1 MHLKRKRSS
10 PELCSSPS
18 SSSSGFSS
26 PPGSGGTVDR
36 FSRAVGKMPATGL
49 LSPGRTFKRHRNNRP
64 SEEQVYQHTL
74 ELLYSAQLPSSSL
87 GTQYIP
93 PGISSHEDEIFM
105 PTQQSTAQQQQQQQ
119 QQQSLHHFWS
129 IPSAPVSSPSVASS
143 PGFCP
148 QSTMPVPPCSCEDC
162 GAGPS
167 SNCGD
172 PGVYLDTMATGISAC
187 GACGKHI
194 CFSCSVSNLGEEV
207 RCLRCAGRRMTGRA
221 WGWAGGGTS
230 VC

>member
-26 PPGSGGTVDR
+26 PSGIGGTVDR
-36 FSRAVGKMPATGL
+36 FSRAFGKMPATGF

-74 ELLYSAQLPSSSL
+74 ELLYSAQLPSSSHD
-87 GTQYIP
+87 TQHIP
-93 PGISSHEDEIFM
+93 PGIPSHEDEIFM
-105 PTQQSTAQQQQQQQ
+105 PSQQSTGQQQQQ
-119 QQQSLHHFWS
+119 QQQSLHRFWS

-148 QSTMPVPPCSCEDC
+148 QSSMPVPPCSCEDC

-194 CFSCSVSNLGEEV
+194 CFSCSKNK
-207 RCLRCAGRRMTGRA
+207 GRA
-221 WGWAGGGTS
+221 WGMGRWWN
-230 VC
+230 VHLLDC

>member
-26 PPGSGGTVDR
+26 PSGIGGTVDR
-36 FSRAVGKMPATGL
+36 FSRAFGKMPATGF

-74 ELLYSAQLPSSSL
+74 ELLYSAQLPSSSHD
-87 GTQYIP
+87 TQHIP
-93 PGISSHEDEIFM
+93 PGIPSHEDEIFM
-105 PTQQSTAQQQQQQQ
+105 PSQQSTGQQQQQ
-119 QQQSLHHFWS
+119 QQQSLHRFWS

-148 QSTMPVPPCSCEDC
+148 QSSMPVPPCSCEDC

-207 RCLRCAGRRMTGRA
+207 RCLRCAGRRTKGGRG
-221 WGWAGGGTS
+221 GWAGGGTS
-230 VC
+230 IC